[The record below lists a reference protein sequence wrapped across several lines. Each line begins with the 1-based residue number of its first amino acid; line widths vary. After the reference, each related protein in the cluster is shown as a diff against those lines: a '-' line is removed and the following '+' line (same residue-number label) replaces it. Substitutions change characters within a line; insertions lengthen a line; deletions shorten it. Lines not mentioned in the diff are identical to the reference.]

1 MPKFFL
7 VNDVARRLGVTPAA
21 VRLMV
26 QRGRLPIA
34 AMTEGGVRLF
44 DQRTVERFAA
54 ERRADRADVVERSL

>member
-7 VNDVARRLGVTPAA
+7 TNDVARRFGVTPAA

-34 AMTEGGVRLF
+34 A
-44 DQRTVERFAA
+44 
-54 ERRADRADVVERSL
+54 